1 MKQENEDSSLYLH
14 KCKKHGKE
22 NRRSG
27 WFVHDGKETKRTL
40 VKCIAKRKEASK
52 ENVWKTLDEKVHG

>member
-1 MKQENEDSSLYLH
+1 
-14 KCKKHGKE
+14 
-22 NRRSG
+22 
-27 WFVHDGKETKRTL
+27 VHDGKEIKRTL